1 MAEDL
6 GEKTED
12 ATPRKILKARE
23 DGRIAKSTDLAGA
36 LLLTFVTLLLW
47 GMAAPSIERLGS
59 MLEIILSSSGESTT
73 FGAAKSLEMAGIAA
87 VVVLAPLSVAA
98 WLAAYVG
105 HFWQVGWLV
114 SPKPIEPKLEK
125 LSPLSGFKRI
135 VGVQGLVKGA
145 MDLGKIVIAM
155 GVATV
160 VSWRMHDVLVVLPQ
174 GGLMPGFALIGRLM
188 LELALLVAL
197 ALLILAMLD
206 YIFQKWKHAKD
217 HRMSKQEVKDEHKD
231 SEGDPRVKQRR
242 MQFARQIAMQ
252 RINQSVPTADVIV
265 TNPEHISVAIR
276 YDPESMHAP
285 QVVAIGVDHVA
296 LRIRQIAATH
306 SIPIV
311 ERKPL
316 ARLLHGSVKTGDF
329 IPPDA
334 YSAIAE
340 VLAYVYRMNGR
351 AA

>member
-145 MDLGKIVIAM
+145 MDLGKVVIAM

-231 SEGDPRVKQRR
+231 SEGDPPGETASDAVC
-242 MQFARQIAMQ
+242 
-252 RINQSVPTADVIV
+252 PTDRDAADQPVC
-265 TNPEHISVAIR
+265 SDR
-276 YDPESMHAP
+276 
-285 QVVAIGVDHVA
+285 
-296 LRIRQIAATH
+296 
-306 SIPIV
+306 
-311 ERKPL
+311 
-316 ARLLHGSVKTGDF
+316 
-329 IPPDA
+329 
-334 YSAIAE
+334 
-340 VLAYVYRMNGR
+340 
-351 AA
+351 